1 MNKGDTHGRPA
12 DRTGASGR
20 GAEANPAHE
29 VEHTCPREVEFEYV
43 LAWGPGDDRV
53 VDRSARRSD
62 LALRLATGVVAAGA
76 LALVAMGAANHGS
89 PPASDST
96 GVRHPAVTQE
106 TRGLMG
112 PNLLPSCLVEWP
124 DHRHVSCP
132 PSQPKPS
139 RGEPDC
145 YYPNRV
151 CALR

>member
-1 MNKGDTHGRPA
+1 MSRGDTHGRPA
-12 DRTGASGR
+12 GRTGASGR
-20 GAEANPAHE
+20 GAEANPARE
-29 VEHTCPREVEFEYV
+29 IQHTGPRGVEFEDV
-43 LAWGPGDDRV
+43 LAWGLGDDRV
-53 VDRSARRSD
+53 VDRSSRRSD
-62 LALRLATGVVAAGA
+62 LALRIATGVAAAGA

-112 PNLLPSCLVEWP
+112 PNLLRSCLVEWP

-132 PSQPKPS
+132 PSQPKAS
-139 RGEPDC
+139 RSEPDC
-145 YYPNRV
+145 YHPNRV